1 MVFITGGAYQGKLDY
16 ALKLTGGMESDVT
29 DCKTCDFES
38 IYSAKILNNFHLLIK
53 RMLENNLDVREAVC
67 KLIQINNGVTII
79 INELGCGVIPTDR
92 FERMYRETTGR
103 ISCIIA
109 KEADEVHRVICG
121 IGMVIKNG

>member
-16 ALKLTGGMESDVT
+16 ALKFTGGMESDVV
-29 DCKTCDFES
+29 DCDTCDFES

-67 KLIQINNGVTII
+67 KLIQINNEVTII

-92 FERMYRETTGR
+92 FERMYREMAGR